1 MKVRVLGAGSW
12 GTALAILLGRNG
24 HDVDLACRN
33 TEEATRITADR
44 ENKQF
49 LPGHPLPNSVSI
61 RNRCD
66 SAPFE
71 PDFMIVA
78 VPAPTLT
85 ENLPFITP
93 DRPIFLA
100 TKGFTGEVKS
110 GILSDVIYGALP
122 NATVGAIGGPNL
134 AREVVEDVPTT
145 TLCACPSE
153 EAAHQVCAALSCD
166 TFRAY
171 FSEDLIGVEV
181 AGALKNVLA
190 IGAGMSDG
198 LGYGDNTKGSLLARG
213 LREMTILGTAMGGQM
228 QTFFGIAGVGDL
240 FATANSKLSRN
251 YRLGFAIA
259 AGKTVDQALAE
270 IGQVAE
276 GVPSAHRIPALAEM
290 HGLELPLLGAITHI
304 LNGELDPREAVIK
317 LMRRAPAKER
327 ILCPPPTSL

>member
-24 HDVDLACRN
+24 HNVDLACRN
-33 TEEATRITADR
+33 QEEADKINHAR
-44 ENKQF
+44 ENAHF
-49 LPGHPLPNSVSI
+49 LPGHPLPTSVAA
-61 RNRCD
+61 RDRRQP
-66 SAPFE
+66 APFE

-78 VPAPTLT
+78 VPAPTLS
-85 ENLPFITP
+85 ENLPFIAP
-93 DRPIFLA
+93 NCPVFLA
-100 TKGFTGEVKS
+100 TKGFTAEVTS
-110 GILSDVIYGALP
+110 GILSDVIYAAMP
-122 NATVGAIGGPNL
+122 SATVGAIGGPNL

-145 TLCACPSE
+145 TLCACPNE
-153 EAAHQVCAALSCD
+153 EAAHQVCSALSCD

-213 LREMTILGTAMGGQM
+213 LREMTLLGTAMGGQIE
-228 QTFFGIAGVGDL
+228 TFFGIAGVGDL

-251 YRLGFAIA
+251 YRLGYAVA
-259 AGKTVDQALAE
+259 GGKTVEEALAD

-276 GVPSAHRIPALAEM
+276 GVPSAHRIPALAEL

-304 LNGELDPREAVIK
+304 LNGEVDPRLAVTK

-327 ILCPPPTSL
+327 ILCPPPASL

>member
-33 TEEATRITADR
+33 TDEATRISLDR

-85 ENLPFITP
+85 ENLPFITS
-93 DRPIFLA
+93 DRPLFLA

-122 NATVGAIGGPNL
+122 DATVGAIGGPNL

-153 EAAHQVCAALSCD
+153 EAAHRVCEALSCD

-251 YRLGFAIA
+251 YRLGYAIA
-259 AGKTVDQALAE
+259 TGKTVDQALAE

-304 LNGELDPREAVIK
+304 LNGEMDPREAVIK
-317 LMRRAPAKER
+317 LMRRAPTKER